1 MQLRVILV
9 TALLALLATAWA
21 AEPEPEPE
29 DASLL
34 DVMQD
39 YVDHAKKTAQ
49 NALTSVQESTV
60 AQQAK
65 GWVSGSFSSL
75 KNYWSTLKDKFS
87 GFWDS
92 TSEAEPTPN
101 PSYSF

>member
-9 TALLALLATAWA
+9 AALLALLATAWA
-21 AEPEPEPE
+21 AEPEPE

-34 DVMQD
+34 EVMQD
-39 YVDHAKKTAQ
+39 YVDQAKKTAQ
-49 NALTSVQESTV
+49 NALTSVQDSTV

-65 GWVSGSFSSL
+65 DWVSDGFSSL
-75 KNYWSTLKDKFS
+75 KNYWSTFKDKFS

-101 PSYSF
+101 PSHPF